1 MQVRRCS
8 CPRALAARSAFAYA
22 TIALAIGGCTDDA
35 AAPVAPRPSTSAF
48 EVVTS
53 LAPFAS
59 TRVNSTSLPIDPR
72 AKSHLLARVPAA
84 LSATSPSGTL
94 VGQEVDPSAFPVTS
108 AQPAPSSTSGS
119 RVSLEPGRKR
129 SSFAVER
136 DLRSTLHFDLI
147 DQCRAPGGDI
157 LPPESIEIDFRVD
170 SLGRIERTSVRAVA
184 KLPAHE
190 PAARCMA
197 RVIRASDARFSSSL
211 GESSSV
217 IHALVPSED

>member
-1 MQVRRCS
+1 MRVPSIFAC
-8 CPRALAARSAFAYA
+8 AAFACA
-22 TIALAIGGCTDDA
+22 VVGCADDA
-35 AAPVAPRPSTSAF
+35 AAPGAPSASGTAF

-72 AKSHLLARVPAA
+72 AKSQMLARVPAA
-84 LSATSPSGTL
+84 LSATSPTGTL

-119 RVSLEPGRKR
+119 RVSLETGRKR

-136 DLRSTLHFDLI
+136 DLRSTLHFDLV

-170 SLGRIERTSVRAVA
+170 NLGRIERTSVRAVA

-211 GESSSV
+211 GDSTSI
-217 IHALVPSED
+217 IHALVPSVD

>member
-1 MQVRRCS
+1 
-8 CPRALAARSAFAYA
+8 
-22 TIALAIGGCTDDA
+22 
-35 AAPVAPRPSTSAF
+35 
-48 EVVTS
+48 
-53 LAPFAS
+53 
-59 TRVNSTSLPIDPR
+59 
-72 AKSHLLARVPAA
+72 
-84 LSATSPSGTL
+84 
-94 VGQEVDPSAFPVTS
+94 
-108 AQPAPSSTSGS
+108 
-119 RVSLEPGRKR
+119 VSLEPGRKR

-136 DLRSTLHFDLI
+136 DLRSTLQFDLI